1 MIRPFRGKHP
11 IVPPSAYVDESAQLI
26 GDVRLGERSS
36 VWFNSV
42 LRGDINSITIGDDS
56 NVQDCSV
63 LHVQGDI
70 PLVIGSRVTLGHN
83 VTVHACTLED
93 RTLIGM
99 GAVVLDRAIVGE
111 GSIVAAGAVVRM
123 GMVIPPRTL
132 VAGVPAR
139 IVRDLDDADLDLI
152 DQHWKNYVAYTAEYL
167 AERTA
172 ARSAERSPERG
183 V

>member
-1 MIRPFRGKHP
+1 MIRSFRGCHP
-11 IVPPSAYVDESAQLI
+11 HVPATAYVDDSAQLV

-36 VWFNSV
+36 VWFNCV

-70 PLVIGSRVTLGHN
+70 PLVIGNRVTLGHN
-83 VTVHACTLED
+83 TTVHACTLED

-99 GAVVLDRAIVGE
+99 NAVVLDRAVVGTC
-111 GSIVAAGAVVRM
+111 SIVAAGAVVRM
-123 GMVIPPRTL
+123 GMVVPPRTL

-139 IVRDLDDADLDLI
+139 VVRELTDEDVELI
-152 DQHWKNYVAYTAEYL
+152 DQHWRNYVEYTAEYL
-167 AERTA
+167 RERA
-172 ARSAERSPERG
+172 GIAGA
-183 V
+183 

>member
-11 IVPPSAYVDESAQLI
+11 VVPASAYVDESAQLI

-36 VWFNSV
+36 VWFNCV

-63 LHVQGDI
+63 LHVQGDV
-70 PLVIGSRVTLGHN
+70 PLRIGSRVTLGHS

-93 RTLIGM
+93 RVLIGM
-99 GAVVLDRAIVGE
+99 GAVVLDNAVVGE

-123 GMVIPPRTL
+123 GMIIPSRTL

-139 IVRDLDDADLDLI
+139 VVRELTDADLELI
-152 DQHWKNYVAYTAEYL
+152 DHHWKNYVEYTAEYL
-167 AERTA
+167 AERGA
-172 ARSAERSPERG
+172 AATTRA
-183 V
+183 